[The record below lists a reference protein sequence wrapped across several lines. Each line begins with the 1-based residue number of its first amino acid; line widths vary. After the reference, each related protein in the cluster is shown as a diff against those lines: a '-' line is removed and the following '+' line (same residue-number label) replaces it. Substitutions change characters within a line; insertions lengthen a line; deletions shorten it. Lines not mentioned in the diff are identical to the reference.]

1 MKAASVN
8 LKNITIETG
17 GKSPLL
23 IFDDADLDQAVKWA
37 HVGIMSNS
45 GQVCSATSR
54 ILVHESVYDEFTKML
69 ADYTT
74 TTSIVGDPFD
84 EDTSHGPQV
93 SKLQHEKV
101 MSYVKKGKEEG
112 AELVLGGST
121 PGGNFV
127 APTIFKGVKVGC
139 FPRNRIPVALTRSPG

>member
-23 IFDDADLDQAVKWA
+23 IFEDADLEQAVKWA

-45 GQVCSATSR
+45 GQACSATSR
-54 ILVHESVYDEFTKML
+54 ILVQESVYDEFIKKL
-69 ADYTT
+69 IDYTT
-74 TTSIVGDPFD
+74 TTTILGDPFD
-84 EDTSHGPQV
+84 DDTSHGPQV
-93 SKLQHEKV
+93 SKLQHDRV
-101 MSYVKKGKEEG
+101 MSYVQKGKDEG
-112 AELVLGGST
+112 AELVLGGTT

-127 APTIFKGVKVGC
+127 APTIFKDVKVGC
-139 FPRNRIPVALTRSPG
+139 SPLFLLPWS